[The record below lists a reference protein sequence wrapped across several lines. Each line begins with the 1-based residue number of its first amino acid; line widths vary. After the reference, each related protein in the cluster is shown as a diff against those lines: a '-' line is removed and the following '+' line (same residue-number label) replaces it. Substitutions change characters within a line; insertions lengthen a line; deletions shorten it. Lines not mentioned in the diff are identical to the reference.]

1 MKPPLRSL
9 RVAAL
14 LWVAC
19 AAPPASA
26 QILEPATPA
35 SVGISE
41 ARLERWD
48 RLARAY
54 VDSSRIAGVVSLVAR
69 DGKLVHLRAYGSLD
83 VEEGRPMRTD
93 ALFRIA
99 SMTKAVTSVA
109 AMMLVEEGRLALD
122 EPVSRYIPAFAASR
136 VAVPDST
143 RFGGL
148 LFSERAPSREI
159 TVRDLLTHT
168 SGISYGGGR
177 LAQRYQEAGVYL
189 WYFADKPEPIGTTM
203 ERLATLPFEA
213 HPGSAWVYGF
223 STDVLGRVVEVASGL
238 PLDRFFRE
246 RIFEPLGMRD
256 THFYPPASKA
266 DRMATVY
273 SANAAGQI
281 HRAADEGMGQG
292 DYLTGPRQSFS
303 GGAGLVS
310 TAQDYARF
318 LQALLDGGRL
328 GDARILAP
336 ATVDLMTVNHV
347 DTLYRQPG
355 RGFGLGF
362 EILEDPG
369 AAGLYGSPGTFGW
382 GSAYYSTYWVDPQER
397 LVGIFLAQLVPA
409 GGLDLQP
416 KFRTLVYQAITGPVP

>member
-122 EPVSRYIPAFAASR
+122 EPVSRYIPAFAASLP
-136 VAVPDST
+136 AAAKTTATAHTLPST
-143 RFGGL
+143 PPPRPT
-148 LFSERAPSREI
+148 RAPWS
-159 TVRDLLTHT
+159 T
-168 SGISYGGGR
+168 
-177 LAQRYQEAGVYL
+177 LALRRTRVPWSTL
-189 WYFADKPEPIGTTM
+189 EPRTTPALRTTWAPSTL
-203 ERLATLPFEA
+203 ER
-213 HPGSAWVYGF
+213 
-223 STDVLGRVVEVASGL
+223 RC
-238 PLDRFFRE
+238 RC
-246 RIFEPLGMRD
+246 
-256 THFYPPASKA
+256 
-266 DRMATVY
+266 
-273 SANAAGQI
+273 
-281 HRAADEGMGQG
+281 
-292 DYLTGPRQSFS
+292 
-303 GGAGLVS
+303 
-310 TAQDYARF
+310 
-318 LQALLDGGRL
+318 
-328 GDARILAP
+328 
-336 ATVDLMTVNHV
+336 
-347 DTLYRQPG
+347 
-355 RGFGLGF
+355 
-362 EILEDPG
+362 
-369 AAGLYGSPGTFGW
+369 
-382 GSAYYSTYWVDPQER
+382 
-397 LVGIFLAQLVPA
+397 
-409 GGLDLQP
+409 
-416 KFRTLVYQAITGPVP
+416 